1 MDRRRFFQALLSA
14 PILTPLLLA
23 SQSRES
29 DREVYLISDTPH
41 THLPVLLKE
50 LFRARKEVPGSFSF
64 CDPSP
69 HSNNLHRVLSLNGWQ
84 FAPNPSEADLNIS
97 FRTLYQ
103 PARPSFALVKDG
115 RIWDVRSWSLRSLWQ
130 EMAQNSAVSTFL
142 TVASLKRKGSG
153 REAGDIVT
161 VFLNG
166 HRRET
171 FPLEEN
177 LRKSYSTH
185 TGRITVQVTDGSAR
199 ITESSCRHK
208 ICFYSQSISLSGER
222 IICAPN
228 HFFIEVQG
236 GAIDTVI
243 GSS

>member
-1 MDRRRFFQALLSA
+1 MDRRRFFQTLLSA
-14 PILTPLLLA
+14 PILTPLFLA

-50 LFRARKEVPGSFSF
+50 LFPTPKELAGSFSF

-69 HSNNLHRVLSLNGWQ
+69 YTNRLHQSLSLNGWQ
-84 FAPNPSEADLNIS
+84 FVPHPSEADLKIS
-97 FRTLYQ
+97 FRTLHQ
-103 PARPSFALVKDG
+103 PARPSFTLVKDG

-130 EMAQNSAVSTFL
+130 EMASGAPPSRFL
-142 TVASLKRKGSG
+142 SVASLKRKGVE
-153 REAGDIVT
+153 RAAGEVVT

-166 HRRET
+166 HRNET
-171 FPLEEN
+171 LSLKEN
-177 LRKSYSTH
+177 RRKSYHSH
-185 TGRITVQVTDGSAR
+185 AGRITVQITDGSAR
-199 ITESSCRHK
+199 ITESTCRHK
-208 ICFYSQSISLSGER
+208 ICFYSQSISMPCER

-228 HFFIEVQG
+228 HFFLEVQG

-243 GSS
+243 G